1 MISDTDLRWL
11 NIEHPCHCGSGGHPR
26 ECSRHPFGKRLH
38 VAELNAE
45 NNLDACEEAERE
57 LAEAQ
62 AEIARLKADQW
73 ERPGRT
79 WRGACDAM
87 AAELAQLRFDNAAL
101 RANLASDEVCPRNRW
116 PSRLRAGVMRVTW
129 RRI

>member
-1 MISDTDLRWL
+1 MSTDLRWL

-57 LAEAQ
+57 LAEAR
-62 AEIARLKADQW
+62 AEIARLKAAIEQVR
-73 ERPGRT
+73 EL
-79 WRGACDAM
+79 AAS
-87 AAELAQLRFDNAAL
+87 AELIDGGVTFRELVLEAIVAEGAAL
-101 RANLASDEVCPRNRW
+101 
-116 PSRLRAGVMRVTW
+116 
-129 RRI
+129 